1 MNSIDFSHSGGFPL
15 DTDTLDFLQKSY
27 TNPIQALTKL
37 GGDNY
42 IISGIEDDGA
52 KTTDGWIVIKGD
64 IMPFKGDLKQE
75 TIVVLDAVQT
85 VDFENGAERETYFIR
100 YATFGISLESIPFAS
115 LVRMSDL
122 QQQKK
127 RADDLRADHEAHKEQ
142 VVKRTGEL
150 QAAHDAHKE
159 HVFKRT
165 SELQKAHDALKD
177 RVSKL
182 EASKII
188 PGMIMA
194 WSGSISSIPAGWR
207 LCQALKDRFILGAG
221 GRYEV
226 GKKDGESEVTL
237 KVEQMPSHSH
247 APNFTAGKGDGLKAS
262 GGNAVD
268 RDATDQRY
276 GGAFTDKDWTKAVG
290 GGLPHNNMPPYY
302 ALAYIEYVEVESN

>member
-42 IISGIEDDGA
+42 IISGVEDDGA
-52 KTTDGWIVIKGD
+52 KTTDGWVVIKGD

-75 TIVVLDAVQT
+75 TIIVLDTVQT
-85 VDFENGAERETYFIR
+85 VDFENGAEYETYFTR
-100 YATFGISLESIPFAS
+100 YATFGVGLQAIPFAS
-115 LVRMSDL
+115 LARMSDL

-127 RADDLRADHEAHKEQ
+127 RADDLRVDHEAHKEH

-159 HVFKRT
+159 HVVKRT
-165 SELQKAHDALKD
+165 GELQKAHDALKD

-194 WSGSISSIPAGWR
+194 WSGSISAIPAGWR

-221 GRYEV
+221 GNYGV
-226 GKKDGESEVTL
+226 GATGGESAVTL
-237 KVEQMPSHSH
+237 TVAQMPSHYH
-247 APNFTAGKGDGLKAS
+247 GANFSAGKGDGLKAS
-262 GGNAVD
+262 GGLAVD
-268 RDATDQRY
+268 RAGGDHRY
-276 GGAFTDKDWTKAVG
+276 GGAFSDAEWTKSVG
-290 GGLPHNNMPPYY
+290 GNQSHNNMPPYY
-302 ALAYIEYVEVESN
+302 ALAYIEYVGVESK